1 MIVELPG
8 GVDPEV
14 SARAVTLKARIEA
27 RCPGLKDVVVAFNAL
42 AIYFDPL
49 VHDVEALEN
58 DVRSLGDDLPSG
70 IATGPRVIEVPVTYG
85 GEAGPDLTEVADRAG
100 VSESTVISLHAGRS
114 YRVYMLGFV
123 AGFAY
128 MAPVDPRIAF
138 PRRDVPRERVP
149 AGSVAI
155 AAGQTGIYPTE
166 SPGGWHLIGRTAL
179 QPFDVS
185 RAEPCL
191 FRVGDEVR
199 FQPVEC

>member
-1 MIVELPG
+1 M
-8 GVDPEV
+8 
-14 SARAVTLKARIEA
+14 
-27 RCPGLKDVVVAFNAL
+27 
-42 AIYFDPL
+42 
-49 VHDVEALEN
+49 
-58 DVRSLGDDLPSG
+58 RSLGDDLPSG

-85 GEAGPDLTEVADRAG
+85 GEAGPDLDGGRGSRRRFRVDCDLAACGTELPR
-100 VSESTVISLHAGRS
+100 LHAGLCRRDLLIWRPWTRAS
-114 YRVYMLGFV
+114 HS
-123 AGFAY
+123 
-128 MAPVDPRIAF
+128 